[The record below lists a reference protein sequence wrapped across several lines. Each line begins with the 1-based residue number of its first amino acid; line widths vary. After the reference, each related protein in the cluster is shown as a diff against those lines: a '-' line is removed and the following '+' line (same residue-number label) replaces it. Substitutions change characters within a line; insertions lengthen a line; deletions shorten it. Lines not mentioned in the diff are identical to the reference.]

1 MPDRRSFSRRARD
14 EDRVDTVTKRLAGA
28 LRLPAAY
35 PHHPAEVGFR
45 QTQMSL
51 LFFAGDVVYKVKKPV
66 NLGYVDYTTLEARQH
81 FCEQEVRLNR
91 RLCPGA
97 YLGVVPIV
105 ARGESFL
112 VEGDGPAV
120 EYAVKMRLLPQ
131 ERTLDRLVAG
141 DLATGEMMR
150 RIAQHV
156 AAFHARAETSDEID
170 AYGAVASI
178 RRNTDENFE
187 QTKPFIG
194 RTMRQADH
202 ELLRTFTDRFLEE
215 HAAEFAARV
224 ANRRIRDC
232 HGDLHAA
239 HVCVGDDICIF
250 DCIEFNDR
258 FRYGDVASE
267 VAFLA
272 MDLDR
277 MARSDLSRE
286 FVAAYSAASGDGGI
300 ERLLPFYGCY
310 RAVVRGKV
318 EGFKLGDDLVPAE
331 EKASSL
337 RLARCYFEL
346 ARRYATGRGLLVLMS
361 GVTGSGKSTI
371 ASALAPLLAGRII
384 SSDVVRKELAGI
396 SPVEHRYIPYGS
408 GIYSPERTRQT
419 YQEMLRR
426 AEPVLQGGGCAIL
439 DAAFLRGEERIRA
452 RDVALRHGSRAVV
465 VECVAPFEVTL
476 RRLAER
482 QAGVSVSDGRA
493 EILERQLP
501 DVEAVAEFAE
511 EDHLRIN
518 VSRPLGDI
526 LEEIWRKL

>member
-1 MPDRRSFSRRARD
+1 MKKIPPELLLYNLIEEGRPLYGELEEIGSAIAFFHNGASVYRG
-14 EDRVDTVTKRLAGA
+14 KRYGGIGTIMNA
-28 LRLPAAY
+28 
-35 PHHPAEVGFR
+35 
-45 QTQMSL
+45 
-51 LFFAGDVVYKVKKPV
+51 
-66 NLGYVDYTTLEARQH
+66 
-81 FCEQEVRLNR
+81 VR
-91 RLCPGA
+91 
-97 YLGVVPIV
+97 
-105 ARGESFL
+105 
-112 VEGDGPAV
+112 
-120 EYAVKMRLLPQ
+120 
-131 ERTLDRLVAG
+131 
-141 DLATGEMMR
+141 
-150 RIAQHV
+150 
-156 AAFHARAETSDEID
+156 
-170 AYGAVASI
+170 
-178 RRNTDENFE
+178 ENFE
-187 QTKPFIG
+187 QIRPFCGITFEKG
-194 RTMRQADH
+194 FYEQLVDYTMSFIDEH
-202 ELLRTFTDRFLEE
+202 TRTFQE
-215 HAAEFAARV
+215 
-224 ANRRIRDC
+224 RRRGGNIREG
-232 HGDLHAA
+232 HGDLHSQ
-239 HVCVGDDICIF
+239 HICLTRPPVIF

-331 EKASSL
+331 EKASAL